1 MSDWLLRKKPCKKCT
16 SSDAAH
22 MNQDHW
28 WTCFSCGERWPDGG
42 ENCDVKQEDR
52 GVITMQISGAY
63 RPYAYLPADVCAKFG
78 IRTEQNPDRKNP
90 DICFE
95 YRDENGNI
103 CAQKKRIAGD
113 KAHTVTE
120 GQWSDGKLF
129 GQHLWSTG
137 GNYIVIT
144 EGEKDAAAVY
154 AMDNRFK
161 VVSIRN
167 GAKAALKDCKK
178 EFQFLDSFDSVVICF
193 DADEA
198 GQAAAKE
205 VAALFPAKSK
215 IMKMPTGCKDAHDA
229 FHSKAAKEFNKC
241 FWEASE
247 YLPEGIVNGSTLWDR
262 LNKPA
267 QLPLIK
273 YPWEGLNRIT
283 HGIRAG
289 ELVTCSAGSGVG
301 KSQLVREVMY
311 HCLRNTNDN
320 IGAIFLE
327 ESIEKTAQSL
337 MSLHLGKPLHLPHV
351 TSTEEERRIAFE
363 DTVGRGQIYF
373 YELFGSTS
381 VDNIVGQVRYLAK
394 AHDCK
399 YVFLDHLSIIVSSQE
414 NGDERKAIDEVMT
427 RLRTLV
433 QDTGI
438 ALIMISHL
446 RRPEGKAH
454 EEGARTSLGQL
465 RGSAAI
471 AQLSD
476 IVLGFERDGQAESE
490 EQRNTTRIRVLKNR
504 FSGETG
510 EACHLYYDKSTN
522 RLTEVLINEEVL

>member
-1 MSDWLLRKKPCKKCT
+1 MSDWKIKHKPCEKCG
-16 SSDAAH
+16 SSDAAS
-22 MNQDHW
+22 MNHDNW

-42 ENCDVKQEDR
+42 EYIDLTDEREQ
-52 GVITMQISGAY
+52 GVVTMQTHGCYKSYEYI
-63 RPYAYLPADVCAKFG
+63 PVEVCKKFG
-78 IRTEQNPDRKNP
+78 IRTDAK
-90 DICFE
+90 DIYFE

-103 CAQKKRIAGD
+103 CAQKKRIDGN
-113 KAHTVTE
+113 KNQTFTE
-120 GQWSDGKLF
+120 GAWGEGKLF
-129 GQHLWSTG
+129 GQHLWDTG
-137 GNYIVIT
+137 GKYIIIT
-144 EGEKDAAAVY
+144 EGEKDAASVY
-154 AMDNRFK
+154 AMDKRYK

-178 EFQFLDSFDSVVICF
+178 EFKFLDSFENVVICF

-198 GQAAAKE
+198 GQKAAKE

-215 IMKMPTGCKDAHDA
+215 IMKMPTGCKDAHDVFKFGNAEEFRQA
-229 FHSKAAKEFNKC
+229 F
-241 FWEASE
+241 WGASE

-267 QLPLIK
+267 QKPLIH
-273 YPWEGLNRIT
+273 YPWDGLNRIT

-311 HCLRNTNDN
+311 HCLTNTTDN

-327 ESIEKTAQSL
+327 ESIEKTAQSM
-337 MSLHLGKPLHLPHV
+337 MSLHLSKPLHLPTV
-351 TSTEEERRIAFE
+351 TSTEEERKKAF
-363 DTVGRGQIYF
+363 DATVGRGQVYF

-381 VDNIVGQVRYLAK
+381 VENIVGQVRYLAK

-465 RGSAAI
+465 RGSASI

-476 IVLGFERDGQAESE
+476 IVLGFERDGQAETE
-490 EQRNTTRIRVLKNR
+490 EQRNTTKIRVLKNR

-510 EACHLYYDKSTN
+510 EACNLFYDKDTN
-522 RLTEVLINEEVL
+522 RLTEVYLNEDVL